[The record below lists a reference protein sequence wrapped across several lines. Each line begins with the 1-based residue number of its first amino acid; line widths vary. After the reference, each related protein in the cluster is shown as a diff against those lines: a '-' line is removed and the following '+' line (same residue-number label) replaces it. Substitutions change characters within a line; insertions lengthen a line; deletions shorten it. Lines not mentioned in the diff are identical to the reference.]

1 MISQTTTDKVIW
13 TTSDIELLSQDEGK
27 RYEIINGELFVIRSP
42 HWNHQRTI
50 DNICLE
56 LNIWSR
62 SSNLGEARSTPGIV
76 FSDTDN
82 VEPDV
87 VWISKEKLTAL
98 LDDSGHLTGAPEL
111 VIEVLSPGKL
121 NERRDKE
128 AKLKLY
134 SSQGVQE
141 YWIVSWQ
148 LKTVEVYRREN
159 LQLKLFATLINQ
171 DELTSP
177 LLPDFSC
184 NITRFFI

>member
-1 MISQTTTDKVIW
+1 MNQVTTEKVRW

-27 RYEIINGELFVIRSP
+27 RYEIIDGELFVTRSP

-56 LNIWSR
+56 LNLWSR
-62 SSNLGEARSTPGIV
+62 TSGLGEARSTPGII
-76 FSDTDN
+76 FSDVDN

-87 VWISKEKLTAL
+87 VWISKEKLITF

-159 LQLKLFATLINQ
+159 LQLKLIATLFNNDQ
-171 DELTSP
+171 LTSA
-177 LLPDFSC
+177 LLPNFEC
-184 NITRFFI
+184 EITRFFI

>member
-1 MISQTTTDKVIW
+1 
-13 TTSDIELLSQDEGK
+13 
-27 RYEIINGELFVIRSP
+27 
-42 HWNHQRTI
+42 
-50 DNICLE
+50 
-56 LNIWSR
+56 
-62 SSNLGEARSTPGIV
+62 
-76 FSDTDN
+76 
-82 VEPDV
+82 
-87 VWISKEKLTAL
+87 
-98 LDDSGHLTGAPEL
+98 
-111 VIEVLSPGKL
+111 

>member
-1 MISQTTTDKVIW
+1 MIGKTTTEQVRW
-13 TTSDIELLSQDEGK
+13 TISDLELLPQDEGK
-27 RYEIINGELFVIRSP
+27 RYEIINGELFVTRSP
-42 HWNHQRTI
+42 HWNHQKTI

-62 SSNLGEARSTPGIV
+62 SNNLGEARSTPGII

-87 VWISKEKLTAL
+87 VWISQTKLAIL
-98 LDDSGHLTGAPEL
+98 LDDAGHLTGAPEL
-111 VIEVLSPGKL
+111 VIEVLSPGKF

-141 YWIVSWQ
+141 YWVVSWQ
-148 LKTVEVYRREN
+148 LKTVEVYQREN
-159 LQLKLFATLINQ
+159 LQLKLFATLLNN
-171 DELTSP
+171 DKLTSP
-177 LLPDFSC
+177 LLADFSC
-184 NITRFFI
+184 NISKFFI

>member
-1 MISQTTTDKVIW
+1 MISQTTTQKVRW

-27 RYEIINGELFVIRSP
+27 HYEIIDGELFVTRSP

-62 SSNLGEARSTPGIV
+62 SSGLGEARSTPGII
-76 FSDTDN
+76 FSDVDN
-82 VEPDV
+82 VEPDI
-87 VWISKEKLTAL
+87 VWITKERLTKL

-111 VIEVLSPGKL
+111 VIEVLSPGTV

-148 LKTVEVYRREN
+148 LKTVEIYRREN
-159 LQLKLFATLINQ
+159 FQLRLVATLLNNDRI
-171 DELTSP
+171 TSA
-177 LLPDFSC
+177 LLPGFSC
-184 NITRFFI
+184 EIKRFFI

>member
-1 MISQTTTDKVIW
+1 MISPARTDQVIW
-13 TTSDIELLSQDEGK
+13 TTSDLELLSQGEGK
-27 RYEIINGELFVIRSP
+27 RYEIIDGELFVTRSP

-82 VEPDV
+82 VEPDL
-87 VWISKEKLTAL
+87 VWISNERLKSL
-98 LDDSGHLTGAPEL
+98 LDESGHLTGAPEL
-111 VIEVLSPGKL
+111 VVEVLSPGKL

-148 LKTVEVYRREN
+148 LKTVEVYRREDF
-159 LQLKLFATLINQ
+159 QLELSATLINHDQ
-171 DELTSP
+171 LTST
-177 LLPDFSC
+177 LLPDFGCDIS
-184 NITRFFI
+184 RLFL

>member
-1 MISQTTTDKVIW
+1 MISQTSQKIRW
-13 TTSDIELLSQDEGK
+13 TTSDIELLSQDEEK
-27 RYEIINGELFVIRSP
+27 RYEIIDGELFVTRSP

-62 SSNLGEARSTPGIV
+62 SSGIGEARSTPGII
-76 FSDTDN
+76 FSDADN
-82 VEPDV
+82 VVPDV
-87 VWISKEKLTAL
+87 VWISKKKLATL
-98 LDDSGHLTGAPEL
+98 LDDEGHLTGAPEL
-111 VIEVLSPGKL
+111 IVEVLSPGKL

-134 SSQGVQE
+134 SSQGVRE

-159 LQLKLFATLINQ
+159 LQLKLVATLLN
-171 DELTSP
+171 DDKLTST

-184 NITRFFI
+184 DISLFFI

>member
-1 MISQTTTDKVIW
+1 MISKTTTNKVIW

-27 RYEIINGELFVIRSP
+27 RYEIINGELFVTRSP

-87 VWISKEKLTAL
+87 VWISKEKLAVL

-121 NERRDKE
+121 N
-128 AKLKLY
+128 
-134 SSQGVQE
+134 
-141 YWIVSWQ
+141 
-148 LKTVEVYRREN
+148 
-159 LQLKLFATLINQ
+159 
-171 DELTSP
+171 
-177 LLPDFSC
+177 
-184 NITRFFI
+184 

>member
-1 MISQTTTDKVIW
+1 MISQTTQKIRW

-27 RYEIINGELFVIRSP
+27 RYELIDGELFVTRSP

-62 SSNLGEARSTPGIV
+62 SSGIGEPRSTPGII
-76 FSDTDN
+76 FSDADN
-82 VEPDV
+82 VVPDV
-87 VWISKEKLTAL
+87 VWISKEKLATL
-98 LDDSGHLTGAPEL
+98 LDDEGHLTGAPEL
-111 VIEVLSPGKL
+111 VVEVLSPGKL

-134 SSQGVQE
+134 SSQGVVE

-148 LKTVEVYRREN
+148 LKKVEVYRREN
-159 LQLKLFATLINQ
+159 LQLKLLATLFNN
-171 DELTSP
+171 DELTTSF
-177 LLPDFSC
+177 LPDFNC
-184 NITRFFI
+184 NISKFFI

>member
-1 MISQTTTDKVIW
+1 MMNQVTTEKVRW

-27 RYEIINGELFVIRSP
+27 RYEIIDGELFVTRSP

-56 LNIWSR
+56 LNLWSR
-62 SSNLGEARSTPGIV
+62 TSGLGEARSTPGII
-76 FSDTDN
+76 FSDVDN

-87 VWISKEKLTAL
+87 VWISKEKLITF

-159 LQLKLFATLINQ
+159 LQLKLIATLFNNDQ
-171 DELTSP
+171 LTSA
-177 LLPDFSC
+177 LLPNFEC
-184 NITRFFI
+184 EITRFFI

>member
-1 MISQTTTDKVIW
+1 MSQVTTEKLRW

-27 RYEIINGELFVIRSP
+27 RYEIIDGELFVTRSP
-42 HWNHQRTI
+42 HIKHQ
-50 DNICLE
+50 DAGGNIYLE
-56 LNIWSR
+56 LQNWSR
-62 SSNLGEARSTPGIV
+62 KTGQGKAILTPGII
-76 FSDTDN
+76 FSEADN
-82 VEPDV
+82 VEPDL
-87 VWISKEKLTAL
+87 VWISTEKLTKL

-111 VIEVLSPGKL
+111 VIEVLSPGKI

-148 LKTVEVYRREN
+148 LKTVAVYRREEN
-159 LQLKLFATLINQ
+159 SQLKLIATLLNNDQ
-171 DELTSP
+171 LTTP

-184 NITRFFI
+184 EINKFFI

>member
-1 MISQTTTDKVIW
+1 MISQTTEQIRW

-27 RYEIINGELFVIRSP
+27 RYEIIDGELFVTRSP

-62 SSNLGEARSTPGIV
+62 SSCMGEARSTPGII
-76 FSDTDN
+76 FSDIDN
-82 VEPDV
+82 VVPDV
-87 VWISKEKLTAL
+87 VWISKEKLATL
-98 LDDSGHLTGAPEL
+98 LNNSGHLTGAPEL
-111 VIEVLSPGKL
+111 VIEVLSPGKF
-121 NERRDKE
+121 NQRRDKE

-134 SSQGVQE
+134 SSQGVLE

-159 LQLKLFATLINQ
+159 LQLKLVATLLNN

-177 LLPDFSC
+177 LLLDFTCDISK
-184 NITRFFI
+184 FFI